1 VARLVVKASYSGQ
14 KKLGIGIFEIGSQAN
29 HTPGALEIVFDPGG
43 AARIMPVTPHEEEQR
58 SVFWMNEQNP
68 TFLIA
73 EPPAEQGE
81 ARFEVEFNIDANK
94 RLTLTARELSTGSL
108 ALKNYPVVKLT

>member
-1 VARLVVKASYSGQ
+1 
-14 KKLGIGIFEIGSQAN
+14 
-29 HTPGALEIVFDPGG
+29 
-43 AARIMPVTPHEEEQR
+43 
-58 SVFWMNEQNP
+58 MNEQNP

-94 RLTLTARELSTGSL
+94 RLTLTARELTTGSL